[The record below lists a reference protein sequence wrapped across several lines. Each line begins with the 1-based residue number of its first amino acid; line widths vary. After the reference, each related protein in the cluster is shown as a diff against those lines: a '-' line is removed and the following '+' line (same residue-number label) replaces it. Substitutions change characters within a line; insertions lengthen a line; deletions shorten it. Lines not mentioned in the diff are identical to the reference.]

1 MEAEFTQHGARGMQ
15 AKGNWDGNDRRAEER
30 RRFGRELTNAER
42 QREEERMNDRRHI
55 IDRRRAEI
63 HSTLHR

>member
-1 MEAEFTQHGARGMQ
+1 MSQSA
-15 AKGNWDGNDRRAEER
+15 NWDGKDRRVDER

-42 QREEERMNDRRHI
+42 QREEARMQDRRHI

-63 HSTLHR
+63 YSSRTQ